1 MHSTQSPSETTRAAG
16 FHREV
21 CIDEMKFNPDGT
33 IIQVKPTHK
42 GVGLK

>member
-1 MHSTQSPSETTRAAG
+1 MGSAAG

-21 CIDEMKFNPDGT
+21 CIDEMKFNADGT

-42 GVGLK
+42 GVDN